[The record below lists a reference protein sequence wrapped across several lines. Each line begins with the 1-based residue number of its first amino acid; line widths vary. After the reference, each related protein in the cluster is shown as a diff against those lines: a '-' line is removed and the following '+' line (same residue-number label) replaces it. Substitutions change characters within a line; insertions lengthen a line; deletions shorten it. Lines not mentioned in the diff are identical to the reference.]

1 MKNSVESALFENIQ
15 KRIKNES
22 FEFTG
27 IINKSLEEV
36 FEDDITYLSQQKKI
50 LDKIRKK
57 QNKIEENEGNEIIDS
72 DEENNNRRN
81 TLKKELFN

>member
-50 LDKIRKK
+50 LDKIC
-57 QNKIEENEGNEIIDS
+57 
-72 DEENNNRRN
+72 
-81 TLKKELFN
+81 

>member
-36 FEDDITYLSQQKKI
+36 FEDDITYLSQQKKFWI
-50 LDKIRKK
+50 KFVKSKIKSKK
-57 QNKIEENEGNEIIDS
+57 M
-72 DEENNNRRN
+72 
-81 TLKKELFN
+81 KEMKL